1 MLRIEKLTAIKD
13 KLKSLVG
20 RIGQVDKKN
29 ILLFVC
35 VLLALSAAVF
45 LAWVCSVYFGLINTR
60 FYTVTALG
68 NEWKLRM
75 KEDSRVCFSL
85 SDGSMEPPIRFA
97 QDFAELRDRVVSGHL
112 DSISDPDLTG
122 ELSMPNLAAV
132 DIKAPK
138 GYKDQDAWAITYY
151 APHHIS
157 DADRT
162 ILVTTKLVSEYA
174 PVVEFHLMT
183 ESAFWEA
190 GEAGYSNYTEHR
202 GESFGIISREKISDR
217 NAYLTKYSD
226 GEWWGA
232 FLQYTLT
239 DMDTTLY
246 VTEEYKINH
255 SKRTA
260 TSKWAIYGI
269 DGGYHFVCG
278 TTKGYED
285 VSEDWQPERPSEEF
299 LMQFGVQ
306 RKMQPVVVAVVGV
319 IGAMAATY
327 VTVAL
332 CKRRRNRKG
341 REDSDT

>member
-1 MLRIEKLTAIKD
+1 MCN
-13 KLKSLVG
+13 
-20 RIGQVDKKN
+20 KKN
-29 ILLFVC
+29 RLLLAC
-35 VLLALSAAVF
+35 VLLVLSAAVF
-45 LAWVCSVYFGLINTR
+45 LIWVCSLHFGIINTR
-60 FYTVTALG
+60 FYTLAALG
-68 NEWKLRM
+68 NEWKFRF
-75 KEDSRVCFSL
+75 KEDSRVYSAVG
-85 SDGSMEPPIRFA
+85 DGFFEPLIRAA
-97 QDFAELRDRVVSGHL
+97 QDFAELRDRFVSGHL
-112 DSISDPDLTG
+112 DSMNDPDLTG

-138 GYKDQDAWAITYY
+138 GYRDQQAWALTYY

-162 ILVTTKLVSEYA
+162 ILVTTRLVSEYA

-190 GEAGYSNYTEHR
+190 GEAGYTNYTEHR
-202 GESFGIISREKISDR
+202 GESFGITSREKISDR

-226 GEWWGA
+226 GEWQGA

-260 TSKWAIYGI
+260 TSKWVIYGI
-269 DGGYHFVCG
+269 DEGYHFMCG
-278 TTKGYED
+278 STKGYED

-306 RKMQPVVVAVVGV
+306 RKVHTATIVVACAVGAAAAV
-319 IGAMAATY
+319 CLAVMIGK
-327 VTVAL
+327 
-332 CKRRRNRKG
+332 KRRIRK
-341 REDSDT
+341 ENTNS